1 MYWLVLLIL
10 VCCCWSSS
18 ITSKRNS
25 NCVKGLNFNDN
36 SVIFND
42 LLSTTV
48 DLVDFNEKKL
58 VYIENIFDDQFF
70 QRLQGY
76 IRSAQPSRTDTF
88 QFARKAG
95 TVKASNMPDQVAKLY
110 YSRAFISFLSHV
122 TGITLQNVNCDDE
135 SSMNLLVYDEP
146 GDFINW
152 HRDPNHY
159 MGQRITVLI
168 CITNTNSVT
177 GELSSA
183 ELYYKEPNSNDV
195 STLKMKPNSILV
207 FDGSSIEHMATG
219 ISENDER
226 VLLSF
231 TYCDTCKPSLSGK
244 VIEFFKQLV
253 LGY

>member
-1 MYWLVLLIL
+1 MYWIVFLIL

-18 ITSKRNS
+18 ITSKNNS
-25 NCVKGLNFNDN
+25 KCVTIDNDLPFDDT
-36 SVIFND
+36 IFND
-42 LLSTTV
+42 VPISQA
-48 DLVDFNEKKL
+48 DFNNKKL
-58 VYIENIFDDQFF
+58 VYIENVFGDQFF
-70 QRLQGY
+70 KNLQGY
-76 IRSAQPSRTDTF
+76 ISSAQPSRFDKF
-88 QFARKAG
+88 LFARKAG
-95 TVKASNMPDQVAKLY
+95 TVKASNMPDHISKLY
-110 YSRAFISFLSHV
+110 YSHAFISFLSNV
-122 TGITLQNVNCDDE
+122 TGIPLQNVNCDDE
-135 SSMNLLVYDEP
+135 SSMNLLVYDKP

-168 CITNTNSVT
+168 CITNKNNVT

-183 ELYYKEPNSNDV
+183 ELHYKSPGTNNV
-195 STLKMKPNSILV
+195 STLKMKPNSMLV

-231 TYCDTCKPSLSGK
+231 TYCDTCKPTLSGK
-244 VIEFFKQLV
+244 AVEFFKQVV